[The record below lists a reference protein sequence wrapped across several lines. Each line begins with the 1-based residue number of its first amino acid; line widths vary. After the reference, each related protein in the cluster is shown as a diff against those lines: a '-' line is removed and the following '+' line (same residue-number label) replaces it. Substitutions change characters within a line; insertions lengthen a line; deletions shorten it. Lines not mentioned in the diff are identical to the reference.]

1 MKHHEIKPNTL
12 TSFRELLENE
22 YIGGWDL
29 KDPRTKQFRDFT
41 LTIAS
46 VDEFRPRQKKKGERV
61 RRFVLCFVEAEKPW
75 LAGPASGEIIKGI
88 YGAPSNWPGK
98 KITLYF
104 DESVMFGKQAVGG
117 IRPRPSA
124 PKGAT
129 ETLESQPVD
138 EERAAKL
145 AEVAGR
151 EPGGDDT

>member
-1 MKHHEIKPNTL
+1 MKHHEIEPNTL

-46 VDEFRPRQKKKGERV
+46 VKEFRPRKKKRGEKV
-61 RRFVLCFVEAEKPW
+61 RKFVICFVEAEKPW
-75 LAGPASGEIIKGI
+75 LAGPASGEIIKSI
-88 YGAPSNWPGK
+88 YGPPSNWYGK
-98 KITLYF
+98 KLTIFF
-104 DESVMFGKQAVGG
+104 DESVMFGTNRVGG
-117 IRPRPSA
+117 IRPRPTA
-124 PKGAT
+124 PKGAA

-138 EERAAKL
+138 EERAARL